1 MVPNGFRLDQCLDGL
16 NCRVRED
23 PQLAEELVIGTKVDI
38 GVGLVPQRPPFS
50 ISKRAKP
57 DRTAS
62 FSHPVQFFLQEPAV
76 RGWNGKGISVCK
88 ISSEHFGAPKSIT
101 RVKGSGMCVA
111 LSGWHQDR
119 DCPVSRPASGL
130 PSTFLLSAVVV
141 VTRVG
146 HGKCG
151 HQQCSQPALLPCSAW
166 LLGHSIISVGGD
178 PQDNRVEP

>member
-23 PQLAEELVIGTKVDI
+23 PQLVEELVIGTKVDI

-62 FSHPVQFFLQEPAV
+62 FSHPVQFFLREPAV

-101 RVKGSGMCVA
+101 RVKGSGVCVD
-111 LSGWHQDR
+111 LSGLASRQGLSS
-119 DCPVSRPASGL
+119 VSACVWTSQRLYVIGCSGCDLGASREMWT
-130 PSTFLLSAVVV
+130 PTVQSASTSPLLSLVA
-141 VTRVG
+141 G
-146 HGKCG
+146 
-151 HQQCSQPALLPCSAW
+151 S
-166 LLGHSIISVGGD
+166 
-178 PQDNRVEP
+178 